1 MFWSNRNCLI
11 VDLRCEVIAS
21 CEFVVSILICNIFKT
36 LHVSTISSFFLVKQY
51 SSFNLRV
58 KGETDRVFN
67 ILTLL
72 DIPSKELQDR
82 LQQLGHQHI
91 TRIVEWSL
99 PHPADEN
106 GNIGGEK
113 WAKDQ
118 SKRLGSGSST
128 LRRRSL
134 IYWVWRLRVDHYGLL
149 FWERSRLWRIA
160 KTVIVRLE
168 SVKKHVVLW
177 TTPKMCEM
185 TAIDW

>member
-1 MFWSNRNCLI
+1 MEPWSHHSWTCR
-11 VDLRCEVIAS
+11 LRHS
-21 CEFVVSILICNIFKT
+21 
-36 LHVSTISSFFLVKQY
+36 
-51 SSFNLRV
+51 
-58 KGETDRVFN
+58 
-67 ILTLL
+67 
-72 DIPSKELQDR
+72 IPSKELQDR

-106 GNIGGEK
+106 GNIVGEK

-118 SKRLGSGSST
+118 SKRLGSGSSY
-128 LRRRSL
+128 LKRRSL
-134 IYWVWRLRVDHYGLL
+134 VYLVWRLRVDHYGLL

-177 TTPKMCEM
+177 TIPNMCER
-185 TAIDW
+185 TAIRLVTQFKKTRSSSLSGDQIVVEHGEVKLLIGSDHCEELLLPLIHYIVNRASL